1 MKKQLTRNSCG
12 CACGQQLLA
21 ERGVRV
27 FQSNLAKGWYRG
39 LTPQAL
45 AENLNRF
52 SSGWK
57 GGYLE
62 GTRQELLK
70 LAGHGRF
77 IARLGGNPGH
87 FVVIDKV
94 ANETV
99 YLTDPATGTN
109 RTITMAEFLDI
120 FSGAVWQSSLF

>member
-1 MKKQLTRNSCG
+1 MKKQLTRHSCG

-21 ERGVRV
+21 EKGVQV
-27 FQSNLAKGWYRG
+27 FQANLTQGWYRG

-52 SSGWK
+52 SHGRK

-62 GTRQELLK
+62 GTYQELLT
-70 LAGHGRF
+70 LAAHGHF

-87 FVVIDKV
+87 FVVVDQV
-94 ANETV
+94 AGETV
-99 YLTDPATGTN
+99 SLRDPATGVE
-109 RTITMAEFLDI
+109 RKMMVVEFLDI
-120 FSGAVWQSSLF
+120 FSGAVWQSS

>member
-1 MKKQLTRNSCG
+1 MRKQLTRHSCG

-21 ERGVRV
+21 EKGVQV
-27 FQSNLAKGWYRG
+27 FQSNLTKGWYRG
-39 LTPQAL
+39 LTPRAL

-52 SSGWK
+52 SFGWK

-70 LAGHGRF
+70 LAERGRF

-87 FVVIDKV
+87 FVVVDKV
-94 ANETV
+94 AHETV
-99 YLTDPATGTN
+99 FLVDPATGID
-109 RTITMAEFLDI
+109 RTMPVTEFLEV
-120 FSGAVWQSSLF
+120 FSGAVWQSPLF